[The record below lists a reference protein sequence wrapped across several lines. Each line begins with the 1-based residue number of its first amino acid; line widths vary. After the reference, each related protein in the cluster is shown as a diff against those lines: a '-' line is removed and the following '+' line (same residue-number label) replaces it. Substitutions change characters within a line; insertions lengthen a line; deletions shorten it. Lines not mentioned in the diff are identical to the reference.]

1 MEEKNILMAS
11 ALFIIVL
18 VLGGFLV
25 YNTFLKT
32 EDKSQAINDEINAN
46 ILEDKEIN
54 VGEITI
60 PESFDSA
67 EVSTQVDEV
76 LLEENQELDLG
87 EMMNLT

>member
-25 YNTFLKT
+25 YNTFSQTDKT
-32 EDKSQAINDEINAN
+32 QEITDEINAN
-46 ILEDKEIN
+46 ILEDRDIN

-60 PESFDSA
+60 PESFNSV

-76 LLEENQELDLG
+76 LLEENQELEIG
-87 EMMNLT
+87 EMMNLP

>member
-32 EDKSQAINDEINAN
+32 DKTQAINDEINAN

-60 PESFDSA
+60 PPHFDSA

-76 LLEENQELDLG
+76 LLEENQELELG
-87 EMMNLT
+87 EMMNLP

>member
-32 EDKSQAINDEINAN
+32 DKTQAINDEINAN
-46 ILEDKEIN
+46 ILEDKKIN

>member
-32 EDKSQAINDEINAN
+32 DKTQAINDEINAN

-76 LLEENQELDLG
+76 LLEENQELELG
-87 EMMNLT
+87 EMMNLP